1 MRHLPLRSRAP
12 CRYRPPARMDIAN
25 SEMMPAAP
33 REASPPASGLDIR
46 GLAVKLAGKRVLV
59 TGADGFIGSH
69 LTEHLVD
76 IGADVRAFVYYNSFN
91 SWGWLD
97 DVDAQH
103 RDRFEVFA
111 GDIRDPNGV
120 RTAMKGCDVVLH
132 LAALIAIPYSYHSP
146 DTYVDTNVK
155 GTLNVVQ
162 AARDLGV
169 ERVVHTS
176 TSEVYGTARFVPIT
190 EEHPLQGQSPYSA
203 SKIGADQIAQ
213 SFFLSFETPVAT
225 IRPFNTYGPRQS
237 ARAVIPTIITQIAG
251 GAEKIQ
257 LGAVHPTR
265 DFNHVRDTVRG
276 FVAVAEADAAV
287 GEVVNIGSNFEISIG
302 DTASLIAERMGREVS
317 IVADDQ
323 RMRPTG
329 SEVERLWADNEKAA
343 RLTGWTPDYAGRDG
357 FGRGLDETIAWFTD
371 PANLRRYKADVYN
384 I

>member
-1 MRHLPLRSRAP
+1 M
-12 CRYRPPARMDIAN
+12 
-25 SEMMPAAP
+25 
-33 REASPPASGLDIR
+33 
-46 GLAVKLAGKRVLV
+46 KLEKKKILI

-69 LTEHLVD
+69 LTEALVAQ
-76 IGADVRAFVYYNSFN
+76 GHDVRAFVYYNSFN

-97 DVDAQH
+97 EADENVKQSLD
-103 RDRFEVFA
+103 VFA
-111 GDIRDPNGV
+111 GDIRDPHGV

-155 GTLNVVQ
+155 GTLNVAQ

-203 SKIGADQIAQ
+203 SKIGADQMAM
-213 SFFLSFETPVAT
+213 SFHASFGTPVSI

-237 ARAVIPTIITQIAG
+237 ARAVIPTIITQIAA
-251 GAEKIQ
+251 GARTLK

-265 DFNHVRDTVRG
+265 DFNFVRDTVGG
-276 FVAVAEADAAV
+276 FIALAQCDAAV
-287 GEVVNIGSNFEISIG
+287 GQVVNVGSNYEVTIG
-302 DTASLIAERMGREVS
+302 DTARLIAEVMGREV
-317 IVADDQ
+317 DFTCDEQ
-323 RMRPTG
+323 RMRPAG
-329 SEVERLWADNEKAA
+329 SEVERLWADNTKARELA
-343 RLTGWTPDYAGRDG
+343 GWTPQYGGIDG
-357 FGRGLDETIAWFTD
+357 LKRGLAETVEWFSE
-371 PANLRRYKADVYN
+371 PANLRRYKAGLYN